1 MQMALLD
8 SCGSRLDDA
17 LDAMACL
24 RHGVPQEHHLAP
36 LHRRTLPRAQPEAG
50 RACWLR
56 DAAVPDFSVR
66 IDLIRLDPTV
76 ETDPLT
82 AS

>member
-56 DAAVPDFSVR
+56 DAAVPDFSR
-66 IDLIRLDPTV
+66 PEHKLLFV
-76 ETDPLT
+76 EAVLVTLL
-82 AS
+82 